1 MNYTNYVHIYIH
13 QNQYTAELLGKKKKK
28 KCIHRCNFVLH
39 PEIKISVDE
48 TIYYPEIIKL
58 LFQI

>member
-1 MNYTNYVHIYIH
+1 MYTFIYIKTSIL
-13 QNQYTAELLGKKKKK
+13 QSSWGKKKK